1 MFITKILKSEVKT
14 SNSSSF
20 SAAAVGQ
27 FPKEFQLTFGDRF
40 DKGFILIFIILFLIF
55 MPITGWLS
63 TIGPPEVSLDDY
75 EDLLAQYT
83 ETVLDIEPAEV
94 LEEEPEEAAGIDEG
108 TGEEEAGEE
117 EATESE
123 QEVAANEQSGPTA
136 EQVQERRKQRLASQ
150 RAAASAAASSAAAE
164 AAAGVGVFKELVGK
178 GGGYG
183 GAASAGG
190 LSAGAAGGAGGGLDA
205 VLSQVGGV
213 KSGSGSSS
221 LGGGGGTLGG
231 AGGLGALGGG
241 AGGGKGIGGGTA
253 AGSLKGSGK
262 IGNLKPPRVKGK
274 AAKNAYRNPNAIAS
288 VMNSYQAAVQFC
300 YETEKRVN
308 PKLKGKISIVF
319 DIIESGRVKG
329 ARIKSSSMRN
339 RKVESC
345 ILRNVKKWKFEEI
358 DSGSGAVSVER
369 TYIFQ

>member
-1 MFITKILKSEVKT
+1 MFITKILKSENK
-14 SNSSSF
+14 SLNSSSF
-20 SAAAVGQ
+20 SAAAIGH
-27 FPKEFQLTFGDRF
+27 FPKEFQLTFSDRF
-40 DKGFILIFIILFLIF
+40 DKGFILIFTILFLIF

-63 TIGPPEVSLDDY
+63 TIGPPEVSLEDY

-83 ETVLDIEPAEV
+83 ETIIDVNPTDILDEV
-94 LEEEPEEAAGIDEG
+94 EEEISSLDDGTAEEKV
-108 TGEEEAGEE
+108 EEVTEA
-117 EATESE
+117 E
-123 QEVAANEQSGPTA
+123 QEVSANEESGPTA
-136 EQVQERRKQRLASQ
+136 EQVQERRKQRLATQ
-150 RAAASAAASSAAAE
+150 RAAAAAAASSAAAE

-183 GAASAGG
+183 GAASSGG
-190 LSAGAAGGAGGGLDA
+190 LTAGATGAGGGLDA

-213 KSGSGSSS
+213 KSGTGSSA

-231 AGGLGALGGG
+231 AGGLGALGGVAEG
-241 AGGGKGIGGGTA
+241 GIGGGTA

-262 IGNLKPPRVKGK
+262 IGNLQPPRVKGE

-288 VMNSYQAAVQFC
+288 VMNSYQGAVQFC

-329 ARIKSSSMRN
+329 ASIKSSSMRN
-339 RKVESC
+339 RKVETC
-345 ILRNVKKWKFEEI
+345 ILRNIQKWKFEEI
-358 DSGSGAVSVER
+358 DPGTGEVSVER